1 MHPSINQRCILCMQS
16 ARIPDKDGPVYA
28 SVDLSSC
35 AGVCVY
41 RVLVIWKDG
50 DTRPS
55 CNSIPL
61 LLNYR

>member
-1 MHPSINQRCILCMQS
+1 MQS
-16 ARIPDKDGPVYA
+16 VRIPDKDGDVCA

-35 AGVCVY
+35 TGVCVY
-41 RVLVIWKDG
+41 YVLVIWKDG

-55 CNSIPL
+55 SNSIPL